1 MSLPKIEYPIHVIE
15 VPSLKKSFRFRPFLV
30 KEEKLLLMAKESET
44 PSDILL
50 AIKQVINNCV
60 LDKLDI
66 EKIALFDLEFLFIKL
81 RSVSVDNVVKL
92 SYKDNQDEKNYDF
105 DVKLDDIK
113 VLFPEKVNNNI
124 AISKDTGIIM
134 KYPLASLYSDK
145 EFLSLEQGYM
155 FELIVRCIDKVYV
168 GETIYS
174 IKDYKK
180 EEIVEFLENLNLKVF
195 EEIQEFLVNIP
206 KLNYVINY
214 KNSLGN
220 DRSIILSSLNDFFTW
235 R

>member
-220 DRSIILSSLNDFFTW
+220 DRSIILSSLNDFFTL